1 MKKKIM
7 SLLFVLVFLIFI
19 GIIDYPFIA
28 QMINDYEESAVVV
41 DLSRQTANQSEEEKD
56 QSLEVARSYNQALTT
71 GLSMEREVPFTTST
85 ENDPYYLSI
94 LDIQEDGIMASIEI
108 PKIDVILP
116 IYHGVS
122 SEALNNGVG
131 HLEGSSFPI
140 GGESTHACL
149 VAHRGLSTK
158 RLFTDL
164 DQLEVGDVFF
174 IEVLDNKLTY
184 QVYDVEVVLPDE
196 VESLNIQQG
205 EDLITLITCTP
216 YGSNTHRL
224 YVHGTR
230 IPNEE
235 VQEAAVEQTSG
246 KGFWQQYWWVV
257 LTIVLL
263 VWMVFL
269 LYLVNR
275 SPGKIQREKQK

>member
-7 SLLFVLVFLIFI
+7 SLLFILFFLIFI
-19 GIIDYPFIA
+19 GVIDYPYIA
-28 QMINDYEESAVVV
+28 QMVNDYKESAVVV
-41 DLSRQTANQSEEEKD
+41 DLGRQTANQSKEEKA
-56 QSLEVARSYNQALTT
+56 QSLEAARSYNQTLAT
-71 GLSMEREVPFTTST
+71 GLSMEREVPFATST

-94 LDIQEDGIMASIEI
+94 MDIQEDGLMASIEI

-122 SEALNNGVG
+122 AEVLNKGAG
-131 HLEGSSFPI
+131 HLEGSSLPV
-140 GGESTHACL
+140 GGESTHACIA
-149 VAHRGLSTK
+149 AHRGLSTK

-164 DQLEVGDVFF
+164 DQLEAGDVFF
-174 IEVLDNKLTY
+174 IEVLNNKLTY

-224 YVHGTR
+224 YVHGIR

-235 VQEAAVEQTSG
+235 VQEASVEKASEM
-246 KGFWQQYWWVV
+246 GFWQQYWWVV

-263 VWMVFL
+263 AWMLFL

-275 SPGKIQREKQK
+275 SRGKRRKKSN